1 MIKARAIYRSG
12 FFFLSKFA
20 PLKVNDS
27 LGLNFNQLNFLKMS
41 KTVLTNDTYSNELQ
55 VYVNQERAAVDL
67 ANSVGKLLFDKS
79 IELVLFRNHLADTSV
94 TEILRLHKYAAEVVG
109 KPISVFDTADL
120 AKELYEMELAPA
132 KIDIGKLASE
142 WLSARDHYKTHR
154 EFLSDKLSNFMID
167 AGNEIEP
174 RDVVLY
180 GFGRIGRLAAREL
193 IKQAGKGQQLR
204 LRAIVTREN
213 DEVSLKKRAALFEN
227 DSVHGRFKGTVDIDY
242 EHKALLI
249 NGQRVYMIATNDP
262 ATVDYTSYGIDNALM
277 IDNTGVLKDR
287 AGLSKHL
294 EAKGVSKVIL
304 TAPGKEVPNIV
315 YGINHR
321 DLDIENETI
330 FSAAS
335 CTTNAI
341 CPILFTVNNA
351 LKLDKGHIETV
362 HAYTN
367 DQNLLDNMHKKS
379 RRGRSAAINMV
390 ITETG
395 AGKAVTKVIP
405 ELADKLTANAVR
417 VPTPNGSLAII
428 HAYVEKPTTKDEINA
443 IIRKQALE
451 GDLVNQIYYSI
462 SEELV
467 SSDIIGNECCS
478 VFDSQAT
485 IVSAD
490 GKGIVLY
497 VWYDNEFGYTK
508 QVIRLAKYV
517 AKVRRNMY
525 Y

>member
-1 MIKARAIYRSG
+1 MSNKP
-12 FFFLSKFA
+12 LS
-20 PLKVNDS
+20 
-27 LGLNFNQLNFLKMS
+27 
-41 KTVLTNDTYSNELQ
+41 NDTYSNELA
-55 VYVNQERAAVDL
+55 VYVNQEKAAVDL
-67 ANSVGKLLFDKS
+67 AHMVGKLLFEKS
-79 IELVLFRNHLADTSV
+79 IELVLFRNHLADTRI

-109 KPISVFDTADL
+109 KPISVFHTAEL
-120 AKELYEMELAPA
+120 AAELYNMDIAPA

-142 WLSARDHYKTHR
+142 WAISR
-154 EFLSDKLSNFMID
+154 EHFNSQSDFLEDKLQNFTEEGKDM
-167 AGNEIEP
+167 EP
-174 RDVVLY
+174 RDVVLF

-193 IKQAGKGQQLR
+193 VRQAGSGQQLR
-204 LRAIVTREN
+204 LRAIVTRE
-213 DEVSLKKRAALFEN
+213 DDDLSIKKRAALFEN
-227 DSVHGRFKGTVDIDY
+227 DSVHGRFKGTVDVDY
-242 EHKALLI
+242 ENKCLI
-249 NGQRVYMIATNDP
+249 VNGQRIYMLAAKDP
-262 ATVDYTSYGIDNALM
+262 GAVDYTAYGIQDALL
-277 IDNTGVLKDR
+277 IDNTGVFKDR
-287 AGLSKHL
+287 EALSIHL
-294 EAKGVSKVIL
+294 KAKGISKVLL

-321 DLDIENETI
+321 DLDIESETI

-341 CPILFTVNNA
+341 SPILKTIF
-351 LKLDKGHIETV
+351 DEFGIEKGHIETV

-379 RRGRSAAINMV
+379 RRGRSAAVNMV

-405 ELADKLTANAVR
+405 ALADKLTSNAVR

-428 HAYVEKPTTKDEINA
+428 HVYTDKATSIEEVNA
-443 IIRKQALE
+443 TVRKAALD
-451 GDLVNQIYYSI
+451 GDLVNQIFYSI

-467 SSDIIGNECCS
+467 SSDIVGNECCS
-478 VFDSQAT
+478 VYDSQAT
-485 IVSAD
+485 IVSKD

-517 AKVRRNMY
+517 AKVRRSMY